1 MSTKTE
7 GQMLPTAGPPLQEA
21 EQPHS
26 HYGRSRGWSHDDQM
40 LAPSWLEGME
50 LGCGS
55 HRQTCP
61 WAPCAKARAT
71 ALGRG
76 GDGSVPAL
84 DTSSPWTPRSV
95 SPSSISPGG
104 LAGLSPMPWVS
115 LGCCHR
121 LGSLQSRDFMSQPG
135 NHSSGATSVG
145 HGTPAGVKSGLP
157 CLMAEASAQLDHGC
171 ISTRPS

>member
-26 HYGRSRGWSHDDQM
+26 HYGRSRCWSHDDQM

-104 LAGLSPMPWVS
+104 LAGLSPMPW
-115 LGCCHR
+115 CHWAAATDWAACR
-121 LGSLQSRDFMSQPG
+121 AGTSCPSQ
-135 NHSSGATSVG
+135 ATTALEPLCGPWYTSW
-145 HGTPAGVKSGLP
+145 
-157 CLMAEASAQLDHGC
+157 D
-171 ISTRPS
+171 